1 MASLLKGRRSDCSY
15 FNGRNCYNVCSINA
29 LKNYFAM
36 SGQKSTPTS
45 ALSKVSLW
53 RGLAPEQLARV
64 NALCRWKT
72 YGEGE
77 EILSYLDRSDDVYF
91 IIEGDVRVTIYSL
104 QGSVVTIG
112 DAGGGEIF
120 GEMSAIDG
128 QLRSAS
134 IVALTACYVASMTAT
149 AFRAIIKSEPGAGW
163 ELSRVITQKLRSLTH
178 RVYELST
185 LDVANR
191 TRAEL
196 LRLAK
201 NGRRDGKAA
210 IISPVPTQA
219 EIASRIS
226 SKREV
231 VARELLRLRDL
242 GIVERRN
249 GALIVCDVERLAE
262 MVHAAV
268 GE

>member
-1 MASLLKGRRSDCSY
+1 M
-15 FNGRNCYNVCSINA
+15 
-29 LKNYFAM
+29 
-36 SGQKSTPTS
+36 
-45 ALSKVSLW
+45 
-53 RGLAPEQLARV
+53 
-64 NALCRWKT
+64 
-72 YGEGE
+72 
-77 EILSYLDRSDDVYF
+77 ILNYLDRSDDVYF
-91 IIEGDVRVTIYSL
+91 ITQGEVRITIYSL

-112 DAGGGEIF
+112 DLSAGEIF

-128 QLRSAS
+128 QPRSAS
-134 IVALTACYVASMTAT
+134 IVALAHCNIASMPAS
-149 AFRAIIKSEPGAGW
+149 AFRDFVKTEPLVGFDLARG
-163 ELSRVITQKLRSLTH
+163 LTQKLRSLTN

-201 NGRRDGKAA
+201 CAPRVGKAA

-219 EIASRIS
+219 EIASRIG

-242 GIVERRN
+242 GIIERRD
-249 GALIVCDVERLAE
+249 GALVVCDVDRLAD
-262 MVHAAV
+262 MVHAVV

>member
-1 MASLLKGRRSDCSY
+1 MAR
-15 FNGRNCYNVCSINA
+15 
-29 LKNYFAM
+29 
-36 SGQKSTPTS
+36 
-45 ALSKVSLW
+45 
-53 RGLAPEQLARV
+53 
-64 NALCRWKT
+64 CRWKT
-72 YGEGE
+72 YKEGE
-77 EILSYLDRSDDVYF
+77 EILSYLDRSNDVYF
-91 IIEGDVRVTIYSL
+91 IAEGEVRISIYSL
-104 QGSVVTIG
+104 QGTVVTIG
-112 DAGGGEIF
+112 DLGPGEHF

-128 QLRSAS
+128 QPRSAS
-134 IVALTACYVASMTAT
+134 IVSLAPCNIASMLAST
-149 AFRAIIKSEPGAGW
+149 FREFVKTEPLVGF
-163 ELSRVITQKLRSLTH
+163 ELSRGLTQKLRSLTN

-201 NGRRDGKAA
+201 GGQREGKTA

-242 GIVERRN
+242 GIIERRD
-249 GALIVCDVERLAE
+249 GALVVCDVDRLAD
-262 MVHAAV
+262 MVHAVV